1 MPETKI
7 YTLSGGIMNSSYK
20 KEDVIFLL
28 KDVTGMVE
36 PLASEKREKLIQS
49 GMHYSEMLPIEYIPS
64 KEYMNIYF
72 DSLRIFGQSVADAIG
87 TLADKVIEKRGKNIV
102 LVSLAR
108 AGTPIGI
115 LLKRYIK
122 WKYNVGLSHYS
133 ISIIR
138 DRGIDDNAMKYILAH
153 HNAKDILFVDGWI
166 GKGAIL
172 KELKKAATNYK
183 GVSPELAVV
192 CDPAGETTLA
202 GTYNDIFIPS
212 SALNATVCGL
222 VSRTFLR
229 SDIIGENDFHGAIYY
244 REYESL
250 DLSCQFI
257 DAIQKLFRIYTD
269 NTKLQ
274 KTRGIQTR
282 GIIEVQNQAKKFCIE
297 DINLIKPGIGETTRV
312 LLRRVPW
319 KVLIDE
325 RYRDDKE
332 LRHIIKLAKEKNSEI
347 EYTELNNYKCMGIIK
362 KMKDI

>member
-7 YTLSGGIMNSSYK
+7 YILSGGIMNSSYK

-64 KEYMNIYF
+64 KEYMDIYF

-87 TLADKVIEKRGKNIV
+87 TLADKVTEKRGKNIV

-122 WKYNVGLSHYS
+122 WKYNIELSHYS

-153 HNAKDILFVDGWI
+153 YNAKDILFVDGWI

-172 KELKKAATNYK
+172 KELKKAVTNYK

-257 DAIQKLFRIYTD
+257 DAIQKLFRIHTD

>member
-1 MPETKI
+1 
-7 YTLSGGIMNSSYK
+7 MNSSYK

-36 PLASEKREKLIQS
+36 PLPSKEREKLIQS

-64 KEYMNIYF
+64 KEYMDIYF
-72 DSLRIFGQSVADAIG
+72 DSLQIFGQAMADALG
-87 TLADKVIEKRGKNIV
+87 SLADKIVKSRGKNIV

-115 LLKRYIK
+115 LLKRYINLE
-122 WKYNVGLSHYS
+122 YNMDLPHYS
-133 ISIIR
+133 VSIIR
-138 DRGIDDNAMKYILAH
+138 DRGIDDNAMKYILKRH
-153 HNAKDILFVDGWI
+153 PAKDILFVDGWI

-172 KELKKAATNYK
+172 KELKKAVKNYE

-192 CDPAGETTLA
+192 CDPAGETVLT
-202 GTYNDIFIPS
+202 GTYSDIFIPS

-229 SDIIGENDFHGAIYY
+229 SDIIGENDFHGALYY
-244 REYESL
+244 KEYKDQ
-250 DLSCQFI
+250 DLSYHFI
-257 DAIQKLFRIYTD
+257 DEIQKLFRTHKD
-269 NTKLQ
+269 NTDMP
-274 KTRGIQTR
+274 KTKGIT
-282 GIIEVQNQAKKFCIE
+282 EAQNQAKRFCIE

-325 RYRDDKE
+325 RYKDDRE
-332 LRHIIKLAKEKNSEI
+332 LRHIVRLAKEKDSEI
-347 EYTELNNYKCMGIIK
+347 EYTRLNNYKCMGIIK